1 MSKIKDLL
9 AEEENIDDLKVPV
22 HKYGKEFYNAV
33 QLADCERIA
42 DSVYESSISK
52 DAEDEIANRAQY
64 EVDVDD
70 EGHECLYL
78 ENYIDIIG
86 DIVREHLD
94 DMIEDQHLDLTDDE
108 YFKIKDLAEAMLS
121 DHYADYESQ
130 LCRDAEED
138 DKYKLDEL
146 RERNGRI

>member
-9 AEEENIDDLKVPV
+9 AEVEDIDDLKAPV

-42 DSVYESSISK
+42 KSVYENSIGEEAK
-52 DAEDEIANRAQY
+52 AEIANRAQY

-70 EGHECLYL
+70 EGHECIYL

-86 DIVREHLD
+86 DIVQEHLD

-121 DHYADYESQ
+121 DYYADYESQ
-130 LCRDAEED
+130 LCREAEED

-146 RERNGRI
+146 KERNGQC

>member
-9 AEEENIDDLKVPV
+9 AEVEDIDDLKAPV
-22 HKYGKEFYNAV
+22 HKYGKEFYSAV

-42 DSVYESSISK
+42 SAVYDSSIGEEAK
-52 DAEDEIANRAQY
+52 AEIANRAQY

-70 EGHECLYL
+70 EGHECIYL

-86 DIVREHLD
+86 DIVQEHLD

-138 DKYKLDEL
+138 DKYKLEEL
-146 RERNGRI
+146 KERNGQC